1 MCSQLLNFSRLR
13 SRVAGT
19 LRASMSGVTT
29 RLDRLLPRVKPFW
42 STFSLDDLQEELQSS
57 PTVQPD
63 HPEYLSIADLARRWR
78 CSRGT
83 VYNRLRSAGAKV
95 LTFAPCGKRSKK
107 GVSIDVVQQI
117 ETRNTRRLC

>member
-1 MCSQLLNFSRLR
+1 
-13 SRVAGT
+13 
-19 LRASMSGVTT
+19 MSGVTT
-29 RLDRLLPRVKPFW
+29 RLDRLLPRVRRPFVW
-42 STFSLDDLQEELQSS
+42 QTFSLDDLLNHPERVESS
-57 PTVQPD
+57 STVQPD
-63 HPEYLSIADLARRWR
+63 RPEYLSIADLARRWR

-83 VYNRLRSAGAKV
+83 VYNRLRAAGAKV